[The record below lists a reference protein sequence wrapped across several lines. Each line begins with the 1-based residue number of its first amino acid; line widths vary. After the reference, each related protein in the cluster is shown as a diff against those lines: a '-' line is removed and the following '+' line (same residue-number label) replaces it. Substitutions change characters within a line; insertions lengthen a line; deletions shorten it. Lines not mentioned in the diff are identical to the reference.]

1 MQIRAVRERTW
12 TPGDMRQRNAMW
24 SETEGKEW
32 RPLYEMD
39 ETPLYT
45 LCVWGGGCW
54 ETLDTSNDQEYS
66 CPLTYYS
73 TSRNSSWNK
82 FLGVLRCSLAS
93 VFSEVWRIL
102 TGRRADCIWQLL
114 IKYMKV
120 TEEYTILLMITS
132 LCVCVCVCKNGHLQ
146 NSVSSDSIFILKTVP
161 DWKARGINE
170 ED

>member
-1 MQIRAVRERTW
+1 MDSRWHATEKCDVIRDRRKGVEASLRDGWDTAVHVV
-12 TPGDMRQRNAMW
+12 
-24 SETEGKEW
+24 
-32 RPLYEMD
+32 
-39 ETPLYT
+39 
-45 LCVWGGGCW
+45 CVCGGGCW

-132 LCVCVCVCKNGHLQ
+132 LCVCVCMQERPFAKLSLVWFHFHFKN
-146 NSVSSDSIFILKTVP
+146 SSRLKST
-161 DWKARGINE
+161 WH
-170 ED
+170 